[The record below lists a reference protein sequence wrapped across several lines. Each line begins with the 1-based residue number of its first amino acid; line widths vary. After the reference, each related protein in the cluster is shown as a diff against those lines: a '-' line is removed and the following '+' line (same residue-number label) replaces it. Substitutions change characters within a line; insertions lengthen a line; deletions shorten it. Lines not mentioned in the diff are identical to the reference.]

1 MREVQVILIGSGCV
15 SYNVIADSLNLFA
28 KTVNRY
34 RYHVFEKLG
43 VKSDVQ
49 LILLVVKYNVIELGI
64 REIVCGEEVSALP
77 GCKGP
82 LAARSLSEGA
92 LAAELGIRYIDNL
105 V

>member
-1 MREVQVILIGSGCV
+1 MQVILIVSGCM
-15 SYNVIADSLNLFA
+15 SHNVIVDSPNLFA

-43 VKSDVQ
+43 AKSDVQ
-49 LILLVVKYNVIELGI
+49 LILLAVKHNVIELGI

-92 LAAELGIRYIDNL
+92 LAAEVGIRYIDNP